1 MPAGLIE
8 QQHRMS
14 PRRDCLGDL
23 GQMERHGLGRAAR
36 QNQAGAFALGRTDRS
51 EDVRRSRPEI
61 ARGRGT
67 GSALSPTPGDLVL
80 LADPRLIGKPDL
92 YGLAASLG
100 LRDLRQTR
108 GEVFLKADTA
118 ASLLAWCCG
127 RAESLR

>member
-1 MPAGLIE
+1 M
-8 QQHRMS
+8 
-14 PRRDCLGDL
+14 CLGGDGLRDL
-23 GQMERHGLGRAAR
+23 DQMQRHRLCCATGQH
-36 QNQAGAFALGRTDRS
+36 QAGSLAVGRTDRS
-51 EDVRRSRPEI
+51 ENVRGSRPEI

-67 GSALSPTPGDLVL
+67 GPALGPTPGDLVL